1 MAVGSF
7 HAGRRLKI
15 SKYRAYQIKPVHV
28 HFSWKL
34 TALCM
39 WCEEHWR
46 RQKAPRWPFSPT
58 YVVWRSELHLCIY
71 IYIISICIYIYIIIY
86 IYIYMYIYMHHACM
100 YVCVRGC
107 STPRKYT
114 TGFCGSPATSRSK
127 LDLAPPQWR
136 CPWSSSTG
144 QVQLGSSRDGDPIV
158 ACLFIGSCPSI
169 CPKCP
174 KSPPTF
180 PKYWQSTA
188 TGGLVD
194 LVLVMWKK
202 PQTGHLSKPSGDHP
216 PDSAHAD
223 LSMWLSKAWN
233 DGENTKHHL
242 YPHGS
247 TVLFFGGTSV
257 LYTHTHIYIYI
268 IYSIVILEWIE
279 SWDVHIYLPP
289 SKLPLIVDLAIK
301 NYDFP

>member
-1 MAVGSF
+1 M
-7 HAGRRLKI
+7 
-15 SKYRAYQIKPVHV
+15 
-28 HFSWKL
+28 
-34 TALCM
+34 
-39 WCEEHWR
+39 
-46 RQKAPRWPFSPT
+46 
-58 YVVWRSELHLCIY
+58 CIY
-71 IYIISICIYIYIIIY
+71 ICVCMYIIIY
-86 IYIYMYIYMHHACM
+86 IYICM
-100 YVCVRGC
+100 YVYIHAPCVYVCVCVRGC

-144 QVQLGSSRDGDPIV
+144 QVQLGSSRDGGPIV

-174 KSPPTF
+174 KSSPTF

-233 DGENTKHHL
+233 DGENIKHHL

-257 LYTHTHIYIYI
+257 LYTHTYIYIYI
-268 IYSIVILEWIE
+268 YIY
-279 SWDVHIYLPP
+279 HI
-289 SKLPLIVDLAIK
+289 
-301 NYDFP
+301 